1 MLSLPCSLFG
11 SLLDPPLR
19 ASLDRVYVLLLLT
32 VLCSN
37 DGFAQFAPYQFAH
50 LLQTAKS
57 LWSTQSHMQRPRRS
71 CAVLLLLATVLRIDA
86 RHDPAPHTIATQL
99 AALKHPGG
107 PQQHLIDETQVLR
120 TKQAIAA
127 GGAAQFHAPATAPGL
142 PDETV
147 RPAERVYWCSS
158 HDGMHTAVHG

>member
-1 MLSLPCSLFG
+1 
-11 SLLDPPLR
+11 
-19 ASLDRVYVLLLLT
+19 
-32 VLCSN
+32 
-37 DGFAQFAPYQFAH
+37 
-50 LLQTAKS
+50 
-57 LWSTQSHMQRPRRS
+57 MQRPRRS